1 MKKGVSPLIA
11 WILIIGLTVSLA
23 LIVGNFLKE
32 SAETTKESLIEYV
45 EGGSTCDKIIINAE
59 PLECNKASRNIKLK
73 INNRGFL
80 AINKIQ
86 VRIFYSDNTLG
97 NEIVSFNN
105 NLLPDNNI
113 EAVVPIENKA
123 IIKLQAVPI
132 REETGCA
139 DKKAELSQEETQ
151 WFVGGC

>member
-23 LIVGNFLKE
+23 LIVGTFLKE
-32 SAETTKESLIEYV
+32 SAEKTKESLIDYV
-45 EGGSTCDKIIINAE
+45 EGGTTCDKITINAE
-59 PLECNKASRNIKLK
+59 PLECNKASRNVKLG
-73 INNRGFL
+73 IHNRGFL
-80 AINKIQ
+80 AINQIQ
-86 VRIFYSDNTLG
+86 VRIFYADNTLG

-105 NLLPDNNI
+105 NLLPDNII
-113 EAVVPIENKA
+113 ETNVPIENKV

-132 REETGCA
+132 REEIGCV
-139 DKKAELSQEETQ
+139 DKKVELSQEETQ

>member
-73 INNRGFL
+73 IN
-80 AINKIQ
+80 KIQ

-105 NLLPDNNI
+105 NLLPDNSI

>member
-1 MKKGVSPLIA
+1 
-11 WILIIGLTVSLA
+11 
-23 LIVGNFLKE
+23 
-32 SAETTKESLIEYV
+32 
-45 EGGSTCDKIIINAE
+45 
-59 PLECNKASRNIKLK
+59 
-73 INNRGFL
+73 L

-105 NLLPDNNI
+105 NLLPDNSI